1 MKMTNAVQREALSIS
16 EACAAA
22 GLGRTKLYEAI
33 SKGDLVARRYGRR
46 RIILRDDLTR
56 FLAALPSA
64 A

>member
-1 MKMTNAVQREALSIS
+1 VQNSTQVQREALSVA
-16 EACAAA
+16 EACVAA

-33 SKGDLVARRYGRR
+33 SKGDLIARRYGRR
-46 RIILRDDLTR
+46 RIILREDLTR